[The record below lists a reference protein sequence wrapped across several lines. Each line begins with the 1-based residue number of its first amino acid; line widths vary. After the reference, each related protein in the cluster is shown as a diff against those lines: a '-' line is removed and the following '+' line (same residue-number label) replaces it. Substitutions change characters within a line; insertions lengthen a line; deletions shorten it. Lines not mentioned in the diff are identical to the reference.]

1 MCVCAQ
7 IHASKAGKF
16 GGMGMPAGLHPSN
29 NASSILSGSSGN
41 SSLTADLHN
50 GARRPAPSFNAS
62 T

>member
-1 MCVCAQ
+1 MCAQ
-7 IHASKAGKF
+7 AHASKGGKF
-16 GGMGMPAGLHPSN
+16 GGMGMPTGLHASH
-29 NASSILSGSSGN
+29 NASSILSGSSGI